1 MTLVGT
7 HVPISWSTLLVLL
20 CGVALVPPVSRW
32 LATSLRWRR
41 SATGVAWVALS
52 AVLALTIPS
61 VRVDPADPDHC
72 LPDYPAQVWSEPL
85 HTSGGIGGGLLNVLL
100 LLPLGAALVVASRRT
115 WIAVAMVLALPA
127 IIEVAQRSIPGR
139 LCSFSDYLTNVAG
152 GVLGVVIGML
162 VVLWRFPAPAIHG
175 AK

>member
-1 MTLVGT
+1 MPLVGT

-20 CGVALVPPVSRW
+20 CGVALVLPVSRW

-41 SATGVAWVALS
+41 SAASVAWVALS
-52 AVLALTIPS
+52 AVLALTIPP

-72 LPDYPAQVWSEPL
+72 LPDYLAQVWSEPL

-100 LLPLGAALVVASRRT
+100 LLPLAVALVVASGRA
-115 WIAVAMVLALPA
+115 WMAVVIVLALPA
-127 IIEVAQRSIPGR
+127 IIEVVQRSIPGR
-139 LCSFSDYLTNVAG
+139 LCSFSDYLTNAAG

-162 VVLWRFPAPAIHG
+162 VVLWRFPAPTMRG
-175 AK
+175 AE